1 MSYKIVQSYDKTKGP
16 NQAMGMAASQARL
29 LSITARLTDN
39 ENSGQSL
46 SFTKISLANQTEQLN
61 ADYNE
66 ALNKTKLTVLTGF
79 NGSEEVYEDINY
91 GLMTNYGKIAG
102 GLQYCVT
109 DTKGRILVTTEQAE
123 AFINSNGDYNK
134 FMQALGYTIADI
146 TVTED
151 DETAA
156 ANDDD
161 VAAKVDAAQSKIH
174 EAWDKYLTSVGIHY
188 GDEEHSV
195 DYDWVDS
202 TGCPIAV
209 VDDGAGGTEQ
219 IPLTYEGT
227 TQEQRELYDY
237 AVALTEAY
245 YGNLTLNTT
254 NSAGGAGLKTA
265 AFSENVPE
273 MDFLKNI
280 FYKMSSS
287 DFFTY
292 TTDATKAQ
300 DDPTHYILASQ
311 TNAMNNEATDL
322 TTSPIDD
329 NNTFEQFLRNGTLL
343 LERFSSKDGEFVT
356 TTLSDDSCIQ
366 EVEDERAIAQVEAQY
381 EQDMTRLE
389 NEDNKI
395 DLQLK
400 KLDTE
405 HTALQTEYDSV
416 KNVID
421 KNIEKT
427 FNMFS

>member
-1 MSYKIVQSYDKTKGP
+1 
-16 NQAMGMAASQARL
+16 MGMAASQARL

-66 ALNKTKLTVLTGF
+66 ALNATKLTVLTGF

-91 GLMTNYGKIAG
+91 NLMTSYGKIAG

-109 DTKGRILVTTEQAE
+109 DTKGKVLVSQEYAE
-123 AFINSNGDYNK
+123 AFLNGNGDYNK
-134 FMQALGYTIADI
+134 FMEALGYTIADI
-146 TVTED
+146 TVTEAN
-151 DETAA
+151 ETVT
-156 ANDDD
+156 DG
-161 VAAKVDAAQSKIH
+161 VDTNEATLNAVKKIH
-174 EAWDKYLTSVGIHY
+174 EAWDKYLTSVGLHY

-195 DYDWVDS
+195 DYDWSNASECAV
-202 TGCPIAV
+202 AV
-209 VDDGAGGTEQ
+209 VEDDAGNETKT
-219 IPLTYEGT
+219 PLTYEGT

-237 AVALTEAY
+237 AVALTQVY
-245 YGNLTLNTT
+245 YGNVNINTT
-254 NSAGGAGLKTA
+254 NTAGAAGLKTA

-280 FYKMSSS
+280 FNKMSSS
-287 DFFTY
+287 GFFTY
-292 TTDATKAQ
+292 TTDATKVQ
-300 DDPTHYILASQ
+300 NDPEHYKIDSS
-311 TNAMNNEATDL
+311 TNVVGENQVN
-322 TTSPIDD
+322 TSPLTDS
-329 NNTFEQFLRNGTLL
+329 NTFEQYLREGKLL
-343 LERFSSKDGEFVT
+343 LERFSSTEGDFVST
-356 TTLSDDSCIQ
+356 SISDDSCIQ
-366 EVEDERAIAQVEAQY
+366 EVEDERAIAIVEREY
-381 EQDMTRLE
+381 EQNMTRLE

-421 KNIEKT
+421 KNIEKS

>member
-1 MSYKIVQSYDKTKGP
+1 
-16 NQAMGMAASQARL
+16 MGMAASQARL

-66 ALNKTKLTVLTGF
+66 ALNQTKLTVLTGF

-91 GLMTNYGKIAG
+91 TLMSGYGKIAG

-109 DTKGRILVTTEQAE
+109 DTKGRVLVTDDQAE

-134 FMQALGYTIADI
+134 FMQALGYSIADI
-146 TVTED
+146 NVTKD
-151 DETAA
+151 DEAA
-156 ANDDD
+156 AGADTDNEAAIE
-161 VAAKVDAAQSKIH
+161 AAKNKIH
-174 EAWDKYLTSVGIHY
+174 EAWDKYLASVDKHY

-195 DYDWVDS
+195 EYDWQANSD
-202 TGCPIAV
+202 CAIAV
-209 VDDGAGGTEQ
+209 VDDGAGGQ
-219 IPLTYEGT
+219 NKIPLTYEGT

-237 AVALTEAY
+237 AVALTETY
-245 YGNLTLNTT
+245 YGGLQIDKTNT
-254 NSAGGAGLKTA
+254 GAGLKTA
-265 AFSENVPE
+265 AFAENVPE
-273 MDFLKNI
+273 MNFLKNL
-280 FYKMSSS
+280 FYKMSSA

-292 TTDATKAQ
+292 TTDAAKVQADPNHYVLAAESNLA
-300 DDPTHYILASQ
+300 DDPNST
-311 TNAMNNEATDL
+311 MD
-322 TTSPIDD
+322 TSPIKDS
-329 NNTFEQFLRNGTLL
+329 NTFERYLREGKLL
-343 LERFSSKDGEFVT
+343 LERYSSTDGEFVST
-356 TTLSDDSCIQ
+356 TISDDSCIQ
-366 EVEDERAIAQVEAQY
+366 EVEDERAIALVEAKY
-381 EQDMTRLE
+381 EQDMKRLE

>member
-1 MSYKIVQSYDKTKGP
+1 
-16 NQAMGMAASQARL
+16 MGMAASQARL

-66 ALNKTKLTVLTGF
+66 ALNQTKLTVLTGF
-79 NGSEEVYEDINY
+79 NGSQEVYEDINY
-91 GLMTNYGKIAG
+91 TLMSGYGKIAG

-109 DTKGRILVTTEQAE
+109 DTKGKVLVTSEQAE
-123 AFINSNGDYNK
+123 AFINGNGDINK
-134 FMQALGYTIADI
+134 FMQALGFTIADI
-146 TVTED
+146 SVTKD
-151 DETAA
+151 DEVIENGKDTNPETEKA
-156 ANDDD
+156 
-161 VAAKVDAAQSKIH
+161 VKKIH
-174 EAWDKYLTSVGIHY
+174 EAWDKYLTSVDIHY

-195 DYDWVDS
+195 DYDWQAN
-202 TGCPIAV
+202 TGCPVAV
-209 VDDGAGGTEQ
+209 VEDADGNEEK
-219 IPLTYEGT
+219 IPLTYDGT

-245 YGNLTLNTT
+245 YGNLQIDKANDG
-254 NSAGGAGLKTA
+254 SGLKTA
-265 AFSENVPE
+265 AYSENVPE
-273 MDFLKNI
+273 MTFLKNL

-292 TTDATKAQ
+292 TTDAAQ
-300 DDPTHYILASQ
+300 VQADPNHYVLASDSNINKDPNS
-311 TNAMNNEATDL
+311 TMD
-322 TTSPIDD
+322 TSPIKDS
-329 NNTFEQFLRNGTLL
+329 NTFERYLREGKLL
-343 LERFSSKDGEFVT
+343 LERYSSKDGEFVST
-356 TTLSDDSCIQ
+356 SISDDSCIQ
-366 EVEDERAIAQVEAQY
+366 EVEDERAIALVEAQY
-381 EQDMTRLE
+381 EQDMQRIE